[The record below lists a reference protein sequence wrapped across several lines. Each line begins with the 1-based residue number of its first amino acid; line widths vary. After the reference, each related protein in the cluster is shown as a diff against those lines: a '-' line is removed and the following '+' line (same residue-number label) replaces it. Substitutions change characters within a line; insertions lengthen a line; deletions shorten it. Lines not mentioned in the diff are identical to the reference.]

1 MADPGGDPSYFSL
14 FVGDLPPEVHDHFL
28 ESFFR
33 QYFPS
38 VRSAKVM
45 TDPMTG
51 RSKGYGFVR
60 FGLEAERDRAVGDMN
75 GVFISSRPV
84 RVSLATARRA
94 DGGPMVPGGGSRV
107 PGAPPGAGGGGGGG
121 PPLSGEL
128 DPNNTTLFIGGLA
141 PGVLEDQLRAVFGRY
156 GEIIYTKIPPGKGC
170 GFVQFID
177 RQAAEYAMQEVN
189 GQIIGGS
196 AVRIS
201 WGKSTGKGGGGGGYG
216 GGGGGGGSGAYGG
229 GGGGGYGGGGAGGGG
244 YGGGYGGYDAGP
256 YGGGYG
262 GYDPYG
268 AAQYGGYGADPYSA
282 YYTSGMYHP
291 AGAGGTAAG
300 GAAAAGGSGAA
311 AAAPLALFDP
321 AAPVSVE
328 KLNAAYVQRHMPGY
342 TGSYMGLVS
351 S

>member
-1 MADPGGDPSYFSL
+1 MSRPVAPMSDFSL

-45 TDPMTG
+45 TDPYTG
-51 RSKGYGFVR
+51 RSKGFGFVR
-60 FGLEAERDRAVGDMN
+60 FGVEAERDRAVVDMN

-94 DGGPMVPGGGSRV
+94 DGGPSVPGSRMPGGG
-107 PGAPPGAGGGGGGG
+107 GGGGPGGG

-128 DPNNTTLFIGGLA
+128 DPHNTTLFIGGLA
-141 PGVLEDQLRAVFGRY
+141 PTVSEEELRAVFMRY
-156 GEIIYTKIPPGKGC
+156 GEIQYVKIPPGKGC
-170 GFVQFID
+170 GFVQFVD
-177 RQAAEYAMQEVN
+177 RQAAEYAMAEVN
-189 GQIIGGS
+189 GSFIGGS

-201 WGKSTGKGGGGGGYG
+201 WGKSTGKGGGGGGG
-216 GGGGGGGSGAYGG
+216 GGGASTSAYGGGAYGG
-229 GGGGGYGGGGAGGGG
+229 GYGAAGY
-244 YGGGYGGYDAGP
+244 GYDAS
-256 YGGGYG
+256 GYG
-262 GYDPYG
+262 AGYD
-268 AAQYGGYGADPYSA
+268 QYGGYGAAAYGGYGADAYSA
-282 YYTSGMYHP
+282 YYGAGMYG
-291 AGAGGTAAG
+291 ASGAANGGTGAGGAG
-300 GAAAAGGSGAA
+300 GAGSS
-311 AAAPLALFDP
+311 APPPVAVFDP
-321 AAPVSVE
+321 VTSISVD

>member
-1 MADPGGDPSYFSL
+1 MADPGADPSYFSL

-51 RSKGYGFVR
+51 RSKGFGFVR
-60 FGLEAERDRAVGDMN
+60 FGLEAERDRAVVDMN

-84 RVSLATARRA
+84 RVSIATARRV
-94 DGGPMVPGGGSRV
+94 DGGQIVPGGGSRL
-107 PGAPPGAGGGGGGG
+107 PGGLPGVGGGS
-121 PPLSGEL
+121 LSDS
-128 DPNNTTLFIGGLA
+128 DPHNTTLFIGGLA
-141 PGVLEDQLRAVFGRY
+141 AGVTEDQLRGVFGRY

-216 GGGGGGGSGAYGG
+216 GGAGGGGGASTSGPY
-229 GGGGGYGGGGAGGGG
+229 GAGN
-244 YGGGYGGYDAGP
+244 YGGGYGAYGYDAST
-256 YGGGYG
+256 YGYG
-262 GYDPYG
+262 QYDPYG
-268 AAQYGGYGADPYSA
+268 AASYGSYSA
-282 YYTSGMYHP
+282 DSYAAYYSGAYQSAGMGTSG
-291 AGAGGTAAG
+291 GGGGGTG
-300 GAAAAGGSGAA
+300 TAGGSATPPTA
-311 AAAPLALFDP
+311 VYDP
-321 AAPVSVE
+321 VTTISVE
-328 KLNAAYVQRHMPGY
+328 KQNAAYVQRHMPGY